1 MHVCVC
7 VHLSI
12 SHTEQNARQATT
24 TSFHRTKKVTRLTKE
39 YLILIVEDLRGW
51 SYRAALIK
59 EDNADIANTT
69 AMDMVGRLIYVLHQ
83 VTDAEL
89 PATLVKC
96 WDGRFKSM
104 MMGRISDPGMQTAQ
118 TERSWLTIQNL
129 ERLFELL

>member
-1 MHVCVC
+1 M
-7 VHLSI
+7 
-12 SHTEQNARQATT
+12 
-24 TSFHRTKKVTRLTKE
+24 
-39 YLILIVEDLRGW
+39 
-51 SYRAALIK
+51 
-59 EDNADIANTT
+59 
-69 AMDMVGRLIYVLHQ
+69 
-83 VTDAEL
+83 